1 MKHTN
6 HQSTDKRVPTIEAG
20 TEKGLFISKI
30 KYTMKRVIPYI
41 LILSLAVFVSSCD
54 KPTEEQ
60 KNADALFQKITKVYT
75 LNPDGSMDYQYQHE
89 LDLHTHYS
97 FNRLYGETF
106 IVYNP
111 KHQKLEVNR
120 SETETAEGKMVAS
133 PDNAFNE
140 VLPRFAAGAPPYHH
154 LREMVV
160 THTGLEKNSTIFVDY
175 TIHSDAGYKPFM
187 MENTVLRESS
197 PVRELVIKVRFPKD
211 KELNYQLL
219 NAEENLNISN
229 KGEMK
234 EYKWVFEDL
243 DATSKEDNQ
252 PEYGEHLPRL
262 IFSTAR
268 FNEATS
274 WFAGRF
280 SYDVP
285 PSAQTGLD
293 DILQNRKNRMDSI
306 LAIQDM
312 VVNHVNHF
320 NIPLEA
326 KGYSLHSNEQVLE
339 NNGGTTFEKTVLLAS
354 LLKDAGFEAQPLA
367 IEPEAFYSKEVGDL
381 DAFQDYYVKVSR
393 GNEPVYLSAI
403 EENSYNNLYGHGSNV
418 HLLFDQTEEKVEV
431 ETPER
436 FTGKQHL
443 EGTFV
448 MNDNQTIEGEV
459 TATMTNCENPYLQ
472 LQRSEGSAKSFLSPG
487 FPASSIKEHT
497 TKNIMP
503 GKSVISYT
511 VEHKLSPKQ
520 QKGYSFITIP
530 HTQSGL
536 DHSHLD
542 VLTGERETPF
552 EISWPVDVR
561 YQYTIE
567 MPESVEMITEHT
579 SIERSTDVG
588 ELRISIEKS
597 NGKASI
603 DRHLAIDQ
611 EIIHPENY
619 ESFKEMI
626 GLWKKDQYRT
636 LTFKE
641 KNGE

>member
-1 MKHTN
+1 MKNTN
-6 HQSTDKRVPTIEAG
+6 HPTTDNMVPTSEPG
-20 TEKGLFISKI
+20 TTRVLLISKTNH
-30 KYTMKRVIPYI
+30 YMKRIIPYI
-41 LILSLAVFVSSCD
+41 LILSVAVFVSSCD

-60 KNADALFQKITKVYT
+60 KDADALFQKITRVYT

-120 SETETAEGKMVAS
+120 SETQTAEGKMVAS

-175 TIHSDAGYKPFM
+175 TLHSDAGYKPLL

-229 KGEMK
+229 KGDMK
-234 EYKWVFEDL
+234 EYKWVFQDL
-243 DATSKEDNQ
+243 EATSKEDHQ
-252 PEYGEHLPRL
+252 PEYREHLPRL
-262 IFSTAR
+262 IFSTAS
-268 FNEATS
+268 FDEATS
-274 WFAGRF
+274 WFAEQL

-285 PSAQTGLD
+285 ASADNGLD
-293 DILQNRKNRMDSI
+293 DVLQNKKNRMDSI

-320 NIPLEA
+320 DIPIEY

-354 LLKDAGFEAQPLA
+354 LLREAGFEAQPLA

-381 DAFQDYYVKVSR
+381 DAFQDYYVTVSR

-403 EENSYNNLYGHGSNV
+403 EENSYNNLYSHGGDV
-418 HLLFDQTEEKVEV
+418 HLLFDKPEENVEV
-431 ETPER
+431 DTPER

-443 EGTFV
+443 KGTFV
-448 MNDNQTIEGEV
+448 MNENRTIEGEV

-472 LQRSEGSAKSFLSPG
+472 LQRSEESAKSSLSPG
-487 FPASSIKEHT
+487 FPASSIKKYT
-497 TKNIMP
+497 TENIMP
-503 GKSVISYT
+503 GESVISYT
-511 VEHKLSPKQ
+511 VEHKLSPDQ
-520 QKGYSFITIP
+520 QNGYRFVSIP
-530 HTQSGL
+530 RTQSGL

-542 VLTGERETPF
+542 VLTGQRETPF

-567 MPESVEMITEHT
+567 MPESVEMITENT
-579 SIERSTDVG
+579 SIEKSTDVG

-603 DRHLAIDQ
+603 DRHLTIDR

-619 ESFKEMI
+619 EAFKEMI

-641 KNGE
+641 KSGE